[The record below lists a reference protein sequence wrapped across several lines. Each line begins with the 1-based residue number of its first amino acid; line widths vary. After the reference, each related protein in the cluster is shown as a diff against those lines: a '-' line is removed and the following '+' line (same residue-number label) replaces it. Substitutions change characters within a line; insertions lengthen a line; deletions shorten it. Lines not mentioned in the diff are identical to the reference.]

1 MAEMKFDSDVAFPR
15 LSEQQLAVLDAVGNR
30 IALAED
36 QVLFG
41 SGDRDSDF
49 FVVLRGQV
57 AIVDAFGTPAERV
70 LGIHGEGRF
79 VGELNLMSGEP
90 AYLTALVREDG
101 EAIVLSREA
110 LGALI
115 GRDQQLGDL
124 ILTAFVA
131 RRAILVDAGS
141 GVRLIGSS
149 LSGESRRLR
158 EFLTR
163 NRVPH
168 SFVDLD
174 GDHQADQL
182 LRELPFDP
190 ADLPLLV
197 RGSTVLRNPTN
208 IQAATA
214 LNLRHEGKTAE
225 RAWDTLVVGAG
236 PAGLGAAVYAGSEGL
251 ETVLVDAVA
260 LGGQASTSS
269 RIENYLG
276 FPAGISGSDLA
287 ERATLQARRFGVK
300 TAVPERALGL
310 SADGGTYL
318 LELDSG
324 DRLRARTVVLA
335 TGASYRRLDVER
347 VAEFEG
353 AGVYY
358 AATQMEAQM
367 CLGEPVAVVGG
378 GNSAGQAA
386 VFLAGRVSRVSL
398 LLRGGDLS
406 AGMSRYLV
414 DQIERTA
421 NIDVLLRTEIRE
433 MHGGDFLEAITREE
447 NTTGSTSEAAAR
459 AVFVFIGADPCTDWL
474 DGALVTDDDGF
485 ILTGRELQLAHLDPT
500 ASGRQRAPDPLET
513 SLPGVFAVGD
523 GRSGSIK
530 RVASAVGEGAMAVR
544 LIHEHLASLGGL
556 GPGGGQRIREQ
567 PVHFRASRSS

>member
-1 MAEMKFDSDVAFPR
+1 MNETSFDSDRAFPR
-15 LSEQQLAVLDAVGNR
+15 LSAEQLAVLDAAGGR
-30 IALAED
+30 RPLAEGE
-36 QVLFG
+36 VLFG
-41 SGDRDSDF
+41 PGEREPDLF
-49 FVVLRGQV
+49 AVLSGQV
-57 AIVDAFGTPAERV
+57 AIVDEFGTAAERT
-70 LGIHGEGRF
+70 LGVHGEGRF

-90 AYLTALVREDG
+90 AYLTAVVREAG
-101 EAIVLSREA
+101 EAIALSREA
-110 LGALI
+110 LESLI
-115 GRDQQLGDL
+115 GHDQQLGDL
-124 ILTAFVA
+124 ILSALIA
-131 RRAILVDAGS
+131 RRAILIDAGS
-141 GVRLIGSS
+141 GVRLIGSRR
-149 LSGESRRLR
+149 LEESRRLR

-174 GDHQADQL
+174 EDPEADRL
-182 LRELPFDP
+182 LAGLSVRPH
-190 ADLPLLV
+190 DLPLLI
-197 RGSTVLRNPTN
+197 RGSAVLRNPTN
-208 IQAATA
+208 IEAATA
-214 LNLRHEGKTAE
+214 LNLRHPNKTAE
-225 RAWDTLVVGAG
+225 NAWDALVVGAG

-251 ETVLVDAVA
+251 KTVLVDAVA

-287 ERATLQARRFGVK
+287 ERAAVQARRFGVR
-300 TAVPERALGL
+300 TAVPERALAL
-310 SADGGTYL
+310 SVDDGTYL

-347 VAEFEG
+347 VSEFEG

-358 AATQMEAQM
+358 AATPVEAQM
-367 CLGEPVAVVGG
+367 CRGEPVTVVGG

-386 VFLAGRVSRVSL
+386 IFLAAQVSRVSL

-414 DQIERTA
+414 DQIERA
-421 NIDVLLRTEIRE
+421 PNIDVLLRTEIRE
-433 MHGGDFLEAITREE
+433 MHGGGFLEGITQQE
-447 NTTGSTSEAAAR
+447 NETGSTSSVEVR

-474 DGALVTDDDGF
+474 GGGLGGTLSMDDDGF
-485 ILTGRELQLAHLDPT
+485 LLTGRELQLTHLDP
-500 ASGRQRAPDPLET
+500 AAAEGGRAPLPLET

-544 LIHEHLASLGGL
+544 MIHEHLAS
-556 GPGGGQRIREQ
+556 PGGVALRRS
-567 PVHFRASRSS
+567 PAASPG